1 MDEDKSA
8 VSRQRNPEGG
18 SEEIDLLE
26 LCAGIWRRR
35 LLIVLCAFIG
45 LAFGVAY
52 AFLAPQVYRA
62 EVRLYPP
69 STASLAEL
77 ASVAAVSPERAF
89 ALTNQYLRSTTVK
102 RRLLNHPE
110 VGELIDARYP
120 DASENTRLEHLREA
134 MKAVL
139 PDARKGV
146 EFTNVV
152 FEWSDGDH
160 AAQLANTWVAL
171 ALSLSQAELLEDV
184 LVEQSRQIDSIDN
197 RIVAKKSLA
206 LYQIE
211 NELLQLQD
219 AFIIAKK
226 NNFIEPVSLTTENL
240 VAHNGKLSN
249 VMVLRSLYL
258 LGSRALSAEIE
269 VLERRKRDPE
279 AYIAELVLLKEEKT
293 ALEGIVPNPDKVV
306 AANVDVAAT
315 PPEKAYR
322 PRKML
327 VMAASLIFGG
337 LAGLLFVMVGA
348 LIRVCPA
355 KQ

>member
-1 MDEDKSA
+1 M
-8 VSRQRNPEGG
+8 N
-18 SEEIDLLE
+18 
-26 LCAGIWRRR
+26 
-35 LLIVLCAFIG
+35 
-45 LAFGVAY
+45 
-52 AFLAPQVYRA
+52 
-62 EVRLYPP
+62 
-69 STASLAEL
+69 
-77 ASVAAVSPERAF
+77 
-89 ALTNQYLRSTTVK
+89 
-102 RRLLNHPE
+102 
-110 VGELIDARYP
+110 
-120 DASENTRLEHLREA
+120 
-134 MKAVL
+134 
-139 PDARKGV
+139 
-146 EFTNVV
+146 
-152 FEWSDGDH
+152 
-160 AAQLANTWVAL
+160 
-171 ALSLSQAELLEDV
+171 
-184 LVEQSRQIDSIDN
+184 
-197 RIVAKKSLA
+197 
-206 LYQIE
+206 
-211 NELLQLQD
+211 
-219 AFIIAKK
+219 
-226 NNFIEPVSLTTENL
+226 LTTENL
-240 VAHNGKLSN
+240 VAHNGTLSN